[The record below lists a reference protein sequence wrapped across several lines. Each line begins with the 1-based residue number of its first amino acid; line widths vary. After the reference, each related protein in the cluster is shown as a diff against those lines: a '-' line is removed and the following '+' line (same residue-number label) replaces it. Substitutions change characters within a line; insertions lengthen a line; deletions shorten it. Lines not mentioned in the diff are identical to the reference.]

1 MATGYSSI
9 PSQLSH
15 GGCGGDEGRLTH
27 SPPGP
32 RTLRR
37 RDLHGSPRYA
47 VHDTGDDGQSDG
59 QAAVLR
65 QHAEDYV
72 EDDADIDMERGLTA
86 VSWRAD
92 VTLICH
98 YSSDVYNYCC

>member
-1 MATGYSSI
+1 MATRYSSI

-15 GGCGGDEGRLTH
+15 ERCGGDEGRLTH

-37 RDLHGSPRYA
+37 GELHGSPRHA

-65 QHAEDYV
+65 QHIEDYV
-72 EDDADIDMERGLTA
+72 VDDADIDMERGLAA

-92 VTLICH
+92 VTASFK
-98 YSSDVYNYCC
+98 YKY

>member
-1 MATGYSSI
+1 MATGFSSI

-32 RTLRR
+32 RTLKRGE
-37 RDLHGSPRYA
+37 LHGSPRHA

-59 QAAVLR
+59 QAAVRR
-65 QHAEDYV
+65 QHMEDYV
-72 EDDADIDMERGLTA
+72 GDDADIDMERGLT
-86 VSWRAD
+86 VGSWRAD
-92 VTLICH
+92 VTQ
-98 YSSDVYNYCC
+98 SSHFIQ

>member
-1 MATGYSSI
+1 MATGYSAI

-32 RTLRR
+32 RTLREGEF
-37 RDLHGSPRYA
+37 HGSPRHA

-65 QHAEDYV
+65 QRVEDDV
-72 EDDADIDMERGLTA
+72 EDDADIGMERGLAA

-92 VTLICH
+92 VTPTQVK
-98 YSSDVYNYCC
+98 DKA

>member
-1 MATGYSSI
+1 MAMGYSSI

-15 GGCGGDEGRLTH
+15 GGCGGDERRLTH
-27 SPPGP
+27 SPPGQ
-32 RTLRR
+32 RTQRGGE
-37 RDLHGSPRYA
+37 LHDSPRHA

-59 QAAVLR
+59 QAAVLQ
-65 QHAEDYV
+65 QHAEGYV

-92 VTLICH
+92 VTEGG
-98 YSSDVYNYCC
+98 